1 MERLS
6 IGVTIPQLVRS
17 TPVFLQR
24 NPARIR
30 GRLSIS
36 EGNQENSRNR
46 NFTSNLRPLDVMQP
60 LSRMHLACFESNRNK
75 DRTMPAT
82 QPTPRSNNSGAQSTQ
97 PVGVIRTVSF
107 RSCLRSSLRSPVVG
121 TIANLSCG
129 KPKSAK
135 RPTSA
140 RDRRQTCLGA
150 NFFGRSRKFIVNQPY
165 PAVPW
170 PVLRPVLRPVLPG
183 ESLIMIHK
191 HYHINNL
198 RQCH

>member
-36 EGNQENSRNR
+36 EGNQEHSRNR

-82 QPTPRSNNSGAQSTQ
+82 QPTPQSNNSGAQSTQ

-183 ESLIMIHK
+183 ESLSMLHK